1 VICHCDGENS
11 GLLDLI
17 KDSGMHVA
25 EAVTPYP
32 MTKVKIGEYYQRWG
46 DKLTIWGH
54 IPGVLLTAETATDQ
68 DLEA

>member
-54 IPGVLLTAETATDQ
+54 IPGVLPTAETATDQ